1 MSLTTG
7 LLRNSYKVV
16 TGFVCV
22 VISDSRNYW
31 GGQCL
36 LILGQLVRK
45 GHLLIFLF
53 FPPHMVDVCVRA
65 IDSRDPGSPGGVRGR
80 IWDILQTQSAGG
92 TASQRGGGGHLSGT
106 LGGVCPERAP

>member
-1 MSLTTG
+1 M
-7 LLRNSYKVV
+7 
-16 TGFVCV
+16 CV
-22 VISDSRNYW
+22 VISDSRPAGG

-53 FPPHMVDVCVRA
+53 FPPHMVDVCMTA

-92 TASQRGGGGHLSGT
+92 TASQQGGPPVRDSGRGLS
-106 LGGVCPERAP
+106 

>member
-16 TGFVCV
+16 TRFVCV
-22 VISDSRNYW
+22 VISDSRPAGGGGD

-53 FPPHMVDVCVRA
+53 FPPHMVDVCMTA

-92 TASQRGGGGHLSGT
+92 TASQQGGPPVRDSGRGLS
-106 LGGVCPERAP
+106 